1 MASPGY
7 NFGTPPGY
15 NENQYGSSYGP
26 PPTPMPGTNSPSF
39 GGFSKAPPI
48 YSGNP
53 LTSGFFTG
61 DAPTSG
67 AWGTYNPGGASGGY
81 STMPATA
88 SAGPTPGTVPVPG
101 APNPTTN
108 APGVNQIYPPSHAGN
123 PVENAHGLGHGQ
135 YAVPPQDQGLQN
147 TLFNWL
153 QSQIGQGITP
163 FDLSALLPTGGT
175 TGPGQV
181 ASPLDP
187 VTQQLMDFFT
197 SGKSSNPA
205 LSGLMGM
212 AQTGDPISAQPEWQA
227 MLKAMN
233 QQQQIGGANEREQLS
248 FTGNLPGSAGA
259 LGISNY
265 NTQTTLGN
273 EALIA
278 QLAQQSMESAAQ
290 REQGAQN
297 TLFGGEQGLGT
308 SLYGYDTNAVN
319 KLMEEYFG
327 TTPQANPL
335 NQEMFGAATTY
346 PPTFGGKSSTG
357 GIGGLLSGLG
367 SLFGGAA
374 SGGGAGLIGTLLAP
388 FGI

>member
-1 MASPGY
+1 MAAQGY
-7 NFGTPPGY
+7 GFGVAPGY
-15 NENQYGSSYGP
+15 NENQYGSSFGA
-26 PPTPMPGTNSPSF
+26 PPTPMPGPNAPSYSGGLDF
-39 GGFSKAPPI
+39 GGH
-48 YSGNP
+48 P
-53 LTSGFFTG
+53 LTTG
-61 DAPTSG
+61 YYTGNAPSSG
-67 AWGTYNPGGASGGY
+67 AYGTYNPGGAMGY
-81 STMPATA
+81 NTMPATA
-88 SAGPTPGTVPVPG
+88 SGGPMPGTVPVPG
-101 APNPTTN
+101 APNPTSA
-108 APGVNQIYPPSHAGN
+108 APTGTTSASAAGAPSHAGN

-147 TLFNWL
+147 TLFNYL

-163 FDLSALLPTGGT
+163 FDLSALLPTGGV

-227 MLKAMN
+227 MLAAMN
-233 QQQQIGGANEREQLS
+233 QQQQMGAANEREQLS

-259 LGISNY
+259 LGMSNY

-278 QLAQQSMESAAQ
+278 NLAQQSMESAAQ

-297 TLFGGEQGLGT
+297 TLFGGEQQLGGQ
-308 SLYGYDTNAVN
+308 LYGYDTNAVN
-319 KLMEEYFG
+319 QLMQEYFG

-357 GIGGLLSGLG
+357 GIGGLLSGIG
-367 SLFGGAA
+367 SLFGAGA
-374 SGGGAGLIGTLLAP
+374 SGGAGGLIGTLLAP